1 MNFLFVGF
9 ALIIVNIRLSMWLN
23 YAVKAL
29 GFVLAA
35 VGIAE
40 YSVHDKGVK
49 AYSPNALAS
58 AVMNGVFTAGMA
70 YAGLKLG
77 DRFINYES
85 IIFGV
90 ISTLVSID
98 FQNRMMKRIL
108 RSGEGK
114 VVEDTQNHKRLMPF
128 VADVKRL
135 GKAWNKLTVFV
146 LANLVF
152 DVLNRLVRLDALIT
166 VTGIFMA
173 VTKVV
178 CIVFAIAF
186 LFRFNELRVGYE
198 KTMDKLDN
206 T

>member
-9 ALIIVNIRLSMWLN
+9 ALIIVNIHLSMWVT
-23 YAVKAL
+23 YAVKTL

-35 VGIAE
+35 IGIAE

-49 AYSPNALAS
+49 AYSPNAIAT
-58 AVMNGVFTAGMA
+58 AVMNGVFTAA
-70 YAGLKLG
+70 LVYAGLKLS
-77 DRFINYES
+77 DRFINYEG
-85 IIFGV
+85 IIFG
-90 ISTLVSID
+90 ICSTLVSLD

-114 VVEDTQNHKRLMPF
+114 VVEDAKNHKRLMPF

-135 GKAWNKLTVFV
+135 GKAWNRLTAFV

-152 DVLNRLVRLDALIT
+152 DVLNRLVRVDALVT
-166 VTGIFMA
+166 VTGVAAA
-173 VTKVV
+173 VTKIV